1 MVAKT
6 YKQDE
11 FYLRDNLDELQD
23 YLLKEDYDGIDELVF
38 LRTVSVHKTQKCS
51 ESDILDIKS
60 DDILALWEKTT
71 TSIIQATRHLKDE
84 IGITSPKILPYST
97 MLVPLS
103 YFFFRLG
110 NKTFHEEYK
119 SAINKWFW
127 RSSLSGRYQAHTN
140 EIIHNDCLWFDE
152 LIQNKTYEPRVPKF
166 EINEETILETVLNL
180 NNASSNSILCLLAS
194 KKPIDFYNHQTIKIN
209 EVLIKGK
216 KSELHHIFPRN
227 SKTGKENSNNI
238 DSIANICF
246 LPRDTNRLF
255 SNKEPSNYFSISLK
269 NNSIY
274 FLSDLETHLIP
285 PSNNSP
291 IWTDE
296 YDKFLKQ
303 RATLIKNEI
312 NKILDYLEI
321 LPEDN

>member
-1 MVAKT
+1 M
-6 YKQDE
+6 
-11 FYLRDNLDELQD
+11 
-23 YLLKEDYDGIDELVF
+23 
-38 LRTVSVHKTQKCS
+38 
-51 ESDILDIKS
+51 
-60 DDILALWEKTT
+60 
-71 TSIIQATRHLKDE
+71 
-84 IGITSPKILPYST
+84 
-97 MLVPLS
+97 
-103 YFFFRLG
+103 
-110 NKTFHEEYK
+110 
-119 SAINKWFW
+119 
-127 RSSLSGRYQAHTN
+127 
-140 EIIHNDCLWFDE
+140 
-152 LIQNKTYEPRVPKF
+152 
-166 EINEETILETVLNL
+166 
-180 NNASSNSILCLLAS
+180 
-194 KKPIDFYNHQTIKIN
+194 
-209 EVLIKGK
+209 
-216 KSELHHIFPRN
+216 HHIFSRN